1 LARFR
6 TVSDGSGFTSVDPLA
21 EKFYN
26 ISPYAYCH
34 NNPVNRIDPDGRDDS
49 TGTPTKKNKDGVDTT
64 PQSTTAVK
72 VPKKIEPT
80 EMTEKQKANVLNNSE
95 SAKANKGTLKE
106 SDKMIMTPEDKA
118 VATNP
123 LVQGAAVV
131 VAAPAVATAAV
142 AVAENAVVLIESKPI
157 WTIGAGL
164 AEGYAKSK
172 LNAPH
177 DLPSALDNPYFQLA
191 SDTYGDLRYLYNQVK
206 KK

>member
-1 LARFR
+1 MA
-6 TVSDGSGFTSVDPLA
+6 T
-21 EKFYN
+21 
-26 ISPYAYCH
+26 
-34 NNPVNRIDPDGRDDS
+34 
-49 TGTPTKKNKDGVDTT
+49 
-64 PQSTTAVK
+64 
-72 VPKKIEPT
+72 KKIEKT

-164 AEGYAKSK
+164 AEGYAK
-172 LNAPH
+172 
-177 DLPSALDNPYFQLA
+177 A
-191 SDTYGDLRYLYNQVK
+191 S
-206 KK
+206 